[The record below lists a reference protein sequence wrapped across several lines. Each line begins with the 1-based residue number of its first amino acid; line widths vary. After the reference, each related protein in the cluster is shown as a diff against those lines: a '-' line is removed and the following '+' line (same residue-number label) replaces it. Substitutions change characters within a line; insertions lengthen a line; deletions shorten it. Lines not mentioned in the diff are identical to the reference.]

1 MDSMMQPMNEQMP
14 SQTKS
19 PVYARITS
27 ADEHVQATTRE
38 RAAKHTRLGDR
49 GNWLLA
55 LALLAAMAFFGL
67 VIEL

>member
-1 MDSMMQPMNEQMP
+1 MDSMMPPMNERMP
-14 SQTKS
+14 FQTKS
-19 PVYARITS
+19 PVYARFTS
-27 ADEHVQATTRE
+27 TDEHVQATTNKRATE
-38 RAAKHTRLGDR
+38 RTRLGDP